1 MRIYVKLSDELGER
15 LDNYAKGFG
24 MSKSAFVAYCVGKHI
39 KELDYQSDAYR
50 AVTDKLSTIMDDM
63 SDKERSQ
70 NENELPP
77 YPEDDMPDNF

>member
-24 MSKSAFVAYCVGKHI
+24 MSKSSFIAYCVGKHI

-50 AVTDKLSTIMDDM
+50 AVSNKLSTIMDDM
-63 SDKERSQ
+63 SDKERIQ
-70 NENELPP
+70 NENVLPP
-77 YPEDDMPDNF
+77 YPQDDMPDNF